1 MEAPEM
7 LRLERQKE
15 RILDEIAAIKSMRR
29 GTLNEVYRKQEL
41 RSGEVARRGPFY
53 NITTKA
59 KGNKTVTTAVP
70 KNDLARVQKDVE
82 SYRRFRVLCEEYACA
97 CESVSLLLGDGS

>member
-1 MEAPEM
+1 MGVPEM
-7 LRLERQKE
+7 PLLEKRREQ
-15 RILDEIAAIKSMRR
+15 ILDEIAAIKSMRR

-41 RSGEVARRGPFY
+41 KSGEVARRGPFY

-70 KNDLARVQKDVE
+70 KKELARIQEDVE
-82 SYRRFRVLCEEYACA
+82 RYRRFRVLCEEYVCA
-97 CESVSLLLGDGS
+97 CESVSLLLGEGS